1 LLDPDSPIRIPPP
14 RPSQPRPTP
23 PRRFIQFALFVAA
36 IVWFFCARMLSE
48 SAARGLSLRLDL
60 GDFRPMVEN
69 LLLLFLVILGIAFL
83 GAIERR
89 RTPLRLTVGLPRR
102 ATSRLEWATGAAVGW
117 GLSVACILPMALAGA
132 LRVYFWKTPHMGQ
145 LLLLGVPTLAL
156 ATLAKDIGI
165 HGYAFRGLIAAI
177 GPTRATIL
185 MAVLSAAYITFNPA
199 STGTAIAVSTLL
211 SVLISLCW
219 IRTHALWLLWGL
231 HFASVAS
238 TAVLFG
244 LPLGGLTTFSTVVE
258 THAIGPAWLTGGDF
272 GPGAAVLTI
281 LMVLA
286 AIVLLVRATGDFAWE
301 YTRPPIIAAGYDVTI
316 APPAAHVAMEQEI
329 AVRPPTLVQILPA
342 TPQTRSVE
350 DSLKGS

>member
-1 LLDPDSPIRIPPP
+1 M
-14 RPSQPRPTP
+14 
-23 PRRFIQFALFVAA
+23 
-36 IVWFFCARMLSE
+36 VWFFCARMLSE
-48 SAARGLSLRLDL
+48 SAARGLTLRFDL
-60 GDFRPMVEN
+60 GDFRPLVEN
-69 LLLLFLVILGIAFL
+69 LVLLFLVVVGLALL

-89 RTPLRLTVGLPRR
+89 RNPLRVTLGLPRR
-102 ATSRLEWATGAAVGW
+102 ATSRLEWATGAAIGW
-117 GLSVACILPMALAGA
+117 GLAVACILPMALAGT

-145 LLLLGVPTLAL
+145 MLLLSLPTLAV

-165 HGYAFRGLIAAI
+165 HGYAFRSLIAAI

-185 MAVLSAAYITFNPA
+185 MAVLSAVYITFNPA
-199 STGTAIAVSTLL
+199 SSSIAIAVSVLL
-211 SVLISLCW
+211 SMLISLCW

-281 LMVLA
+281 LFVLG
-286 AIVLLVRATGDFAWE
+286 AIAVLVRATDDFAWE

-316 APPAAHVAMEQEI
+316 LPPAAHLAMEQEA
-329 AVRPPTLVQILPA
+329 AVRPASLVQILPV

-350 DSLKGS
+350 DPPGHL

>member
-1 LLDPDSPIRIPPP
+1 M
-14 RPSQPRPTP
+14 
-23 PRRFIQFALFVAA
+23 
-36 IVWFFCARMLSE
+36 VWFFCARMLSE
-48 SAARGLSLRLDL
+48 SAARGLTLRFDL
-60 GDFRPMVEN
+60 GDFRPLVEN
-69 LLLLFLVILGIAFL
+69 LVLLFLVVVGLALL

-89 RTPLRLTVGLPRR
+89 RNPLRVTLGLPRR
-102 ATSRLEWATGAAVGW
+102 ATSRLEWATGAAIGW
-117 GLSVACILPMALAGA
+117 GLAVACILPMALAGT

-145 LLLLGVPTLAL
+145 MLLLSLPTLAV

-165 HGYAFRGLIAAI
+165 HGYAFRSLIAAI

-185 MAVLSAAYITFNPA
+185 MAVLSAVYITFNPA
-199 STGTAIAVSTLL
+199 SSSIAIAVSVLL
-211 SVLISLCW
+211 SMLISLCW

-281 LMVLA
+281 LFVLG
-286 AIVLLVRATGDFAWE
+286 AIAVLVRATDDFAWE

-316 APPAAHVAMEQEI
+316 LPPAAHLAMEQEA
-329 AVRPPTLVQILPA
+329 AVRPASLVQILPV

-350 DSLKGS
+350 DPPEHL